1 MFDSHQQQ
9 KDTMP
14 NKKGTG
20 DRNKVG
26 SGAVVV
32 SKVVAREAEV
42 RQNRPLGRIRRTK
55 RKQSVVRKS
64 T

>member
-42 RQNRPLGRIRRTK
+42 RQK
-55 RKQSVVRKS
+55 
-64 T
+64 